1 MTAISLWTTVTS
13 WGSISQRGGTEM
25 KSHCLKLKIYCLNV
39 TSDNELSS
47 EVGSGCGIGGETGV
61 ASAVTRSQ
69 AEEQDV
75 AGEDVVLDLQYGI

>member
-1 MTAISLWTTVTS
+1 
-13 WGSISQRGGTEM
+13 M
-25 KSHCLKLKIYCLNV
+25 KSHCLKQNIYCLNV
-39 TSDNELSS
+39 TSDNELCS

-75 AGEDVVLDLQYGI
+75 TGEDVVLDLKSKITVELTDPSHNQLT